1 MKGEAQGILAVATSI
16 ADGQDVDWP
25 AIEASLRSEEERAL
39 VRSLRVIASIG
50 ELHRSTDP
58 DPDGDPSSEPR
69 FDGDGQILPNTGSG
83 RLSGVNIRVRR
94 GRIVGRIGP
103 PGTDAGASPPGG
115 ETQAPGEADAT
126 LEPTLAE
133 TGEHA
138 PPSSASTR
146 SNPLRSAAATPGP
159 SSGSSGA
166 QPPVPERWGSLVVR
180 ERVGAG
186 VFGEVYRAYDEQL
199 QREVALK
206 LLRVGSRSSDRLAAK
221 VLNEGRLLAR
231 LRHPNVVLVHG
242 VEARGDRVGLWMEFV
257 RGCTLEQLLDRQGL
271 FGAREAALIGQD
283 LCRALAAVHAAG
295 LVHRD
300 VKAQNVMREEG
311 GRVVL
316 MDFGTGVP
324 VREDESGRGAPAAG
338 TPLYLAPELL
348 EGGEATPSTD
358 LYSLCLLYTSPSPRD
373 RQKSRM
379 PSSA

>member
-1 MKGEAQGILAVATSI
+1 M
-16 ADGQDVDWP
+16 
-25 AIEASLRSEEERAL
+25 
-39 VRSLRVIASIG
+39 
-50 ELHRSTDP
+50 
-58 DPDGDPSSEPR
+58 
-69 FDGDGQILPNTGSG
+69 
-83 RLSGVNIRVRR
+83 
-94 GRIVGRIGP
+94 
-103 PGTDAGASPPGG
+103 
-115 ETQAPGEADAT
+115 
-126 LEPTLAE
+126 
-133 TGEHA
+133 
-138 PPSSASTR
+138 
-146 SNPLRSAAATPGP
+146 
-159 SSGSSGA
+159 
-166 QPPVPERWGSLVVR
+166 PERWGSLVVR

-231 LRHPNVVLVHG
+231 LRHPNVVMVHG

-271 FGAREAALIGQD
+271 FSAREAALIGQD

-324 VREDESGRGAPAAG
+324 VRRRRERPRPRPRPARRSISRRNCS
-338 TPLYLAPELL
+338 T
-348 EGGEATPSTD
+348 GERPPPSSD
-358 LYSLCLLYTSPSPRD
+358 LYSLGVLLYHLVTGGYPVVAASLGRAEGRASARPDGGCTTRGPIC
-373 RQKSRM
+373 RM
-379 PSSA
+379 PSSRRSIARSRRTRPSVTPAPARCRKR